1 MTRAKHGSYIFQR
14 PGSENWYVKLRSP
27 AGRVEKSLHTPDR
40 RKAEVLAGPL
50 VTAHKAALLAAR
62 PRVETMW
69 TREYEPGLHTGLDG
83 ERIYATDREL
93 HYLDEVPVRIEP
105 NGFWGRQLI
114 GSPQSAKSE
123 FEMFDAAYDE
133 RPNVPKKNGDDE
145 LLETYLAH
153 RSVAG
158 YFERE
163 ARAVW
168 SLFKSLCNKPL
179 KDCDRDDGRLL
190 VKHFIDQGLKSAT
203 IKKKI
208 GWLNAMAHFAIK
220 EGKLKFNPFSGITP
234 DMDDSERR
242 LPLSDADMKA
252 IKRNLDKLSEPDK
265 LLVRLLASTGLRLS
279 EAFEIDGEEKERGVR
294 YVIVGRKTEQSLRR
308 VPLPTALL
316 PFLPA
321 SIKEPLFDRTKHKD
335 PSDAASKHLN
345 KFLDDCGI
353 VDKRKVIHSLR
364 HRAQDRLRAAGCP
377 EDIRWALLGH
387 EEKTVAAGYGEGFP
401 VPMLRKWIDHIGF

>member
-1 MTRAKHGSYIFQR
+1 
-14 PGSENWYVKLRSP
+14 
-27 AGRVEKSLHTPDR
+27 
-40 RKAEVLAGPL
+40 
-50 VTAHKAALLAAR
+50 
-62 PRVETMW
+62 MW